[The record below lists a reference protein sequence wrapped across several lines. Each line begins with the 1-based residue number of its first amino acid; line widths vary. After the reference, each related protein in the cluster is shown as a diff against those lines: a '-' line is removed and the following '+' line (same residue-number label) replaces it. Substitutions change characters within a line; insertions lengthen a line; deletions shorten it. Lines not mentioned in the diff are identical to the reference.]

1 MKIGNMAF
9 QRNGNLGLV
18 LRTLRDTPGLTRT
31 QLAEQL
37 RFDRSTITNITAELI
52 HAALIREDE
61 YGSAGPRGGRK
72 PVSLKIEDHRMCAVG
87 FEIEPHSWRAVVLN
101 NAGVVLE
108 RSAGVFQRPPSL
120 DELIT
125 ISRKVI
131 ANCID
136 RGIPIVGAG
145 YGIPGSVDPKS
156 GRIIRSR
163 ALDIEN
169 DTFTPSCTVTAND
182 SVDLTIPIA
191 VDNDANCCAW
201 GELHT
206 RRYATP
212 VDDMLVV
219 LARRTERHVGVGLGL
234 ILGGIVQYGGNVA
247 NGEFYTSDWCGD
259 ALSQT
264 SMTATELVATREDAA
279 LRRRFL
285 QEILSN
291 LTPIVSML
299 NPEVVVLAGEFRE
312 RFAEVE
318 AEIRSSTR
326 LRYLSSRIPTATFRT
341 SAFGGDEVAAG
352 AAAMVLEKLFE
363 LPRLDLESGAFT
375 ISWGRVLPVLE
386 YMKTTIPQRIDRSL
400 TQEERV

>member
-18 LRTLRDTPGLTRT
+18 LRALRDTPGLTRT
-31 QLAEQL
+31 QLAERL

-87 FEIEPHSWRAVVLN
+87 FEIEPDSWRAVVLN

-108 RSAGVFQRPPSL
+108 RSSGVFQRPPSP

-125 ISRKVI
+125 VSRKVI

-145 YGIPGSVDPKS
+145 YGIPGSVDPAS

-169 DTFTPSCTVTAND
+169 DTFIPSCTVSAD
-182 SVDLTIPIA
+182 DGVALEIPIA

-206 RRYATP
+206 RRYTMP

-234 ILGGIVQYGGNVA
+234 ILGGIVQYGGKVA
-247 NGEFYTSDWCGD
+247 NGEFYTDGWCGD
-259 ALSQT
+259 DLSQT
-264 SMTATELVATREDAA
+264 SMTAAELVATREDAA

-318 AEIRSSTR
+318 AEIRSSTH

-341 SAFGGDEVAAG
+341 SAFDRDEVAAG
-352 AAAMVLEKLFE
+352 AAGMVLEKLFE
-363 LPRLDLESGAFT
+363 LPRFEPEPGAFT
-375 ISWGRVLPVLE
+375 ISWDRVLPVLE
-386 YMKTTIPQRIDRSL
+386 YLRAA
-400 TQEERV
+400 VA